1 MPLAASVPRT
11 TVVLAVAPLGAV
23 DGVLVPLLLR
33 AHAVGSITADSET
46 TAESRLRRD
55 AANAGNDNGELM
67 TARMAEWSRG
77 RGANGVRLKS
87 RVLAGRAHGAIAAF
101 SLVALAITGSLQA
114 QQVPDTLF
122 QPVVAA
128 AAYPPG
134 TGPRIG
140 IDEFH
145 HNFHSAVGRY
155 RPFAK
160 LAEGDGFRV
169 LRVREALTEQSLK
182 SIDIL
187 LIANPLNAINDGN
200 NWKLPTPSAYTPDE
214 IRAVRAFVERGGA
227 LLLIADHMPF
237 AGAAEALGAAFGI
250 RFINGFTQTA
260 ARTSIFTL
268 TRGQTLLPHAITN
281 GRSAAERIDS
291 LVVFTGSAFS
301 VTDATPVMRVP
312 IGTRVDQPEEAWV
325 FTEKTPSIPGT
336 GLLFGAALSRG
347 KGRVFASG
355 EAAMFSAQRSGPQGE
370 GRMGF
375 NAPNAPQN
383 AQFAL
388 NVLHWLART
397 P

>member
-1 MPLAASVPRT
+1 M
-11 TVVLAVAPLGAV
+11 
-23 DGVLVPLLLR
+23 DGEFVPLLLR
-33 AHAVGSITADSET
+33 AHAAGSIS
-46 TAESRLRRD
+46 AESATQTVRMVRRG
-55 AANAGNDNGELM
+55 AGWARNDNGESM
-67 TARMAEWSRG
+67 RARMAWWSRG
-77 RGANGVRLKS
+77 RGASSGRLKS
-87 RVLAGRAHGAIAAF
+87 RVLARLAQGAIGAI
-101 SLVALAITGSLQA
+101 SLVATPSRGTLHA

-122 QPVVAA
+122 RPSVAT
-128 AAYPPG
+128 AAYKPG

-155 RPFAK
+155 RPFAM

-169 LRVREALTEQSLK
+169 LRVREALTAASLNT
-182 SIDIL
+182 IDIL
-187 LIANPLNAINDGN
+187 VIANPLNAINAGN

-214 IRAVRAFVERGGA
+214 IRAVRAFVEGGGA

-237 AGAAEALGAAFGI
+237 AGAAESLGAAFGI
-250 RFINGFTQTA
+250 RFINGFSQTA
-260 ARTSIFTL
+260 DRTSIFTL
-268 TRGQTLLPHAITN
+268 TRGQTLLSHDVTN

-301 VTDATPVMRVP
+301 VADATPVMRLP
-312 IGTRVDQPEEAWV
+312 IGTKVDQPEEAWV
-325 FTEKTPSIPGT
+325 FTEKTPSTPGD

-347 KGRVFASG
+347 RGRVFASG

-375 NAPNAPQN
+375 NALNAPQN
-383 AQFAL
+383 AQFVL